1 MENII
6 NTLFGEGLFSN
17 IYFVDTNP
25 AIVKTTE
32 IKKVDSEIQK
42 IENTATFNMDSYQM
56 DTSGLISLNIRS
68 HIKKSFFD
76 LLEKNSDQKEIKY
89 FDRGFIKNLFYPK
102 NPNEIFDL
110 IKGQNWIIT
119 SDNIIAELTDAA
131 EIKYMLCYADI
142 RLVGKIEN
150 TLVYKSN
157 HLTNEI
163 YIGTFDCVTPVF
175 NRNIIT
181 DDLKN
186 QNIEYLFN
194 INRQIT
200 KITVY

>member
-17 IYFVDTNP
+17 LYFVDSNP
-25 AIVKTTE
+25 ATVKTIE

-42 IENTATFNMDSYQM
+42 VENISTFKLESYQM
-56 DTSGLISLNIRS
+56 DNTGLISLNIRS
-68 HIKKSFFD
+68 HIKKSFFELID
-76 LLEKNSDQKEIKY
+76 QNSDQKEIKY

-102 NPNEIFDL
+102 NPNEILDL

-119 SDNIIAELTDAA
+119 SDSIIAELTEVAKI
-131 EIKYMLCYADI
+131 EYIPCYADI

-150 TLVYKSN
+150 TLIYKSN
-157 HLTNEI
+157 HLKNEI
-163 YIGTFDCVTPVF
+163 YIGTFDCITPIF

-181 DDLKN
+181 DSIGK
-186 QNIEYLFN
+186 QNIEYLLN
-194 INRQIT
+194 INSNLT
-200 KITVY
+200 KIAVY